1 MLQSADSAMLVPNLP
16 SYTGSG
22 WYIDEA
28 YSQGPA
34 GSSPDVRYRWTPPL
48 CERWLGPLS
57 YSLAITMIVVPEA
70 SM

>member
-16 SYTGSG
+16 LYTGSG
-22 WYIDEA
+22 GYIDVA

-34 GSSPDVRYRWTPPL
+34 GSSPVVRYTWTAPL
-48 CERWLGPLS
+48 CVCWLGPLS
-57 YSLAITMIVVPEA
+57 YSLAITMIHVPEA